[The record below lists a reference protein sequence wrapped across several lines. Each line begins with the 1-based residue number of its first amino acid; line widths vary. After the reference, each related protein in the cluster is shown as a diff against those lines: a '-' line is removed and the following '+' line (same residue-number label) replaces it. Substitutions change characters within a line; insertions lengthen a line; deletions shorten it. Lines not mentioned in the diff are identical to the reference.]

1 MASHCPRWWRLTSR
15 RSRHPNRQRRCRRF
29 SASSAEF
36 SRRGIPRTTRSTWP
50 KSTYESPRRC
60 ERRAGRSTR
69 PPASLRG
76 ERHGMV
82 RHRKRRSGRPAFG
95 PRGYNYSLPGLQ
107 KRRRRQGQANAHR
120 DPASFRS
127 GDLIVTRDPRG
138 FRGSSVQA
146 LAPEAAA
153 PLLAQFNRRN
163 VSNFVIRSV
172 RGTLK
177 TTETEDHKRR
187 LARKYL

>member
-95 PRGYNYSLPGLQ
+95 HAVTTIHYLVCKNAGAA
-107 KRRRRQGQANAHR
+107 KARQTLTAILLVFGVAMVDERVILKALEMQSPDFEDSVTAAEL
-120 DPASFRS
+120 AEC
-127 GDLIVTRDPRG
+127 DLIVTRDPRG
-138 FRGSSVQA
+138 FRGSPVQA

-153 PLLAQFNRRN
+153 PLLA
-163 VSNFVIRSV
+163 
-172 RGTLK
+172 
-177 TTETEDHKRR
+177 
-187 LARKYL
+187 